1 MQTVNFQCGHC
12 GKLMAV
18 GRENLGQQVRCP
30 HCQQVVLAPSSEA
43 PAPEPEPAPSPF
55 GDLNEHE
62 DIFTQKSETDDV
74 LFGQHDAPRLEMPR
88 EPEPTFSA
96 NGPSEPDL
104 QTIEPPAPDP
114 ALSSP

>member
-43 PAPEPEPAPSPF
+43 PAPEPEPAA
-55 GDLNEHE
+55 EE
-62 DIFTQKSETDDV
+62 
-74 LFGQHDAPRLEMPR
+74 APAPKPKRAKKTE
-88 EPEPTFSA
+88 EAAPEPA
-96 NGPSEPDL
+96 AEAP
-104 QTIEPPAPDP
+104 EPPAENTETEE
-114 ALSSP
+114 AK